1 MTKNIINI
9 GLPSKGRLKHDTIN
23 IFKKNKLNIYSERGE
38 RDLFGY
44 IKKIPN
50 VKIIYLHAREC
61 IEQLSLGNIDIGFS
75 GYDLFKESEIN
86 VQNKILINKRY
97 DYGKAN
103 LVLAI
108 PDLWIDVQTL
118 LDLDEVA
125 DEFKKKKKGLLRVA
139 TKYPNLTRQFLY
151 SKGVTQF
158 QLVQSLGSTEVAP
171 FTGTA
176 EIISDITSTGAT
188 LKANNLRILKD
199 GEILKS
205 QACLMI
211 SKKSLNK
218 KRIKSL
224 IKIFSKKWNGII
236 NLVIQNHQDLLKM
249 V

>member
-1 MTKNIINI
+1 MNKNTINI
-9 GLPSKGRLKHDTIN
+9 GIPSKGRLKKDTLN
-23 IFKKNKLNIYSERGE
+23 IFKKKKLRIYSERGE
-38 RDLFGY
+38 RDLFGH
-44 IKKIPN
+44 IKKLTN

-86 VQNKILINKRY
+86 VQNKILISKKY
-97 DYGKAN
+97 DFGFAN

-108 PDLWIDVQTL
+108 PDLWLDVQTL

-125 DEFKKKKKGLLRVA
+125 DEFKKKKKKLLRVA

-158 QLVQSLGSTEVAP
+158 QLVKSLGSTEVTP

-188 LKANNLRILKD
+188 LKANNLRVLKD

-205 QACLMI
+205 QACLMM
-211 SKKSLNK
+211 SKLSLRKAGTK
-218 KRIKSL
+218 K
-224 IKIFSKKWNGII
+224 II
-236 NLVIQNHQDLLKM
+236 NLLSK
-249 V
+249 

>member
-23 IFKKNKLNIYSERGE
+23 IFKKKKLNIYSERGE

-61 IEQLSLGNIDIGFS
+61 IEQLSLGNVDIGFS
-75 GYDLFKESEIN
+75 GYDLFKESDVN

-125 DEFKKKKKGLLRVA
+125 DEFKKKKKRLLRVA

-158 QLVQSLGSTEVAP
+158 QLVKSLGSTEVAP

-224 IKIFSKKWNGII
+224 IKIFSKK
-236 NLVIQNHQDLLKM
+236 
-249 V
+249 

>member
-1 MTKNIINI
+1 MNKNTVNI
-9 GLPSKGRLKHDTIN
+9 AIPSKGRLKKDTLN
-23 IFKKNKLNIYSERGE
+23 VFKKKKLRIYSERGE
-38 RDLFGY
+38 RDLFGH
-44 IKKIPN
+44 IKKLTN

-86 VQNKILINKRY
+86 IQNKILISKKY
-97 DYGKAN
+97 DFGFAN

-108 PDLWIDVQTL
+108 PDLWLDVQTL

-125 DEFKKKKKGLLRVA
+125 DEFKKKKKRLLRVA

-205 QACLMI
+205 QACLMQSKLSTKKTGIKKII
-211 SKKSLNK
+211 SL
-218 KRIKSL
+218 L
-224 IKIFSKKWNGII
+224 SK
-236 NLVIQNHQDLLKM
+236 
-249 V
+249 

>member
-9 GLPSKGRLKHDTIN
+9 GVPSKGRLKHDTID

-75 GYDLFKESEIN
+75 GYDLLKESEIN
-86 VQNKILINKRY
+86 MQKKILINKRY

-158 QLVQSLGSTEVAP
+158 QLVKSIGSTEVAP

-224 IKIFSKKWNGII
+224 IKIFSKK
-236 NLVIQNHQDLLKM
+236 
-249 V
+249 

>member
-1 MTKNIINI
+1 MSKNIINI

-23 IFKKNKLNIYSERGE
+23 IFKNKKLNIYSERGE

-50 VKIIYLHAREC
+50 IKIIYLHAREC

-75 GYDLFKESEIN
+75 GYDLLKESEIN
-86 VQNKILINKRY
+86 VQNKILISKKY
-97 DYGKAN
+97 DFGNAN

-125 DEFKKKKKGLLRVA
+125 DEFKKKKKRLLRVA

-224 IKIFSKKWNGII
+224 IKIF
-236 NLVIQNHQDLLKM
+236 
-249 V
+249 

>member
-125 DEFKKKKKGLLRVA
+125 DEFKKKKKKLLRVA

-158 QLVQSLGSTEVAP
+158 QLVKSLGSTEVAP

-199 GEILKS
+199 GKILKS

-218 KRIKSL
+218 KRINSL
-224 IKIFSKKWNGII
+224 IKIFTKK
-236 NLVIQNHQDLLKM
+236 
-249 V
+249 